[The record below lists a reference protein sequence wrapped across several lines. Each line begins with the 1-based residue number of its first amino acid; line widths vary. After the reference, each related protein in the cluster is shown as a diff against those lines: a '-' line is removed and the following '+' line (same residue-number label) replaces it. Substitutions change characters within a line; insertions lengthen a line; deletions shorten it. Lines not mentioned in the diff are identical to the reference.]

1 MTKLKTK
8 PSAVFAEY
16 LKKPERFA
24 DFINLVLFD
33 GSQIIKPDKL
43 RQWDSDSSTIF
54 FDESFVESTERRRDS
69 IMLAEIDGLSV
80 FIAIE
85 HQQRIDYSMCKRVFS
100 YDHATYNQQ
109 FNLCDTKKRQY
120 LHPIPVVTI
129 VIYTG
134 EVYWSGPRTFKD
146 RMHIPEIINDKINDW
161 NGNIIDMKD
170 MDATKL
176 RCIDN
181 QKVVSA
187 VQRFYAW
194 DKDIDSIADISLSKE
209 IAIVVLTIIRVKELI
224 GYIEKEDGKEEISM
238 CTAIRDF
245 REDGKRLGISIGE
258 EHGMAKTLI
267 KLLKRRIGLSKKTE
281 ELIARSHD
289 KELELLTDSLFDIQT
304 EDDVLN
310 IIA

>member
-54 FDESFVESTERRRDS
+54 FDESFVESTERRRDI

-109 FNLCDTKKRQY
+109 FNLCDAKKRQY

-267 KLLKRRIGLSKKTE
+267 KLLKRRIGLSKRTE